1 MVTYKNSSHFC
12 IRDIGFYNQLPVLT
26 KSIGSS
32 YPGHFEWLSNVFLGG
47 LRDGNRGYSFAI
59 DNNKFTD
66 VCGGHMVQMYKLA
79 GCALLKNTDEEKK
92 ICCLFVDPEYRYQ
105 GIASHLIENSFE
117 MLGTDKPLMTVAE
130 NNLSQLQKL
139 INRYDF
145 ELTSVRD
152 SVYRRGIKE
161 YYYNEGLAKKRGA

>member
-1 MVTYKNSSHFC
+1 MVTYKNSSRFC

-117 MLGTDKPLMTVAE
+117 MLRTDKPLMTVAE
-130 NNLSQLQKL
+130 NNLFQLQKL

-161 YYYNEGLAKKRGA
+161 YYYNEGLAK